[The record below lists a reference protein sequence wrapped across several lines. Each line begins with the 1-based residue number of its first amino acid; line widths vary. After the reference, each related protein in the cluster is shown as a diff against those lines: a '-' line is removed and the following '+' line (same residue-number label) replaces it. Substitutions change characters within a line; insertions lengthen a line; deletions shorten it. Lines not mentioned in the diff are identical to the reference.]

1 MSDPNALTRFELY
14 VGNWALKVVGFFVGA
29 ILIAAMFGPILG
41 ACLLAVLGVS
51 VQTASLIGVVTL
63 ALWGLFWFKVSQ
75 MPQAA
80 VIYRLFNILLA
91 MLLHSE
97 RQRYFMG
104 WDFSQ
109 PMREQLHG
117 WHG

>member
-1 MSDPNALTRFELY
+1 MSDPNAVTRFELY

-41 ACLLAVLGVS
+41 AYLLAVLGIP
-51 VQTASLIGVVTL
+51 VQTASFIGVVTL
-63 ALWGLFWFKVSQ
+63 ALWWLFWCKVSQ
-75 MPQAA
+75 APQAT

-97 RQRYFMG
+97 RHRYFMG

-109 PMREQLHG
+109 PTREQLHDWNG
-117 WHG
+117 